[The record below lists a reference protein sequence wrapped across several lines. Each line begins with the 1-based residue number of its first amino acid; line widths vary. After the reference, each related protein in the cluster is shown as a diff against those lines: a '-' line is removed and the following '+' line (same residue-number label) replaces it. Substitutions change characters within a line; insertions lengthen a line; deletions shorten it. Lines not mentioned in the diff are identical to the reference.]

1 MISIHRTLAFTVLMA
16 CALCAHA
23 KQAAAP
29 TPEEAEALEQLQLL
43 QTQIGPEKRA
53 LIEQQLDLRPDQ
65 AAKFWPVYDEH
76 QAALAGF
83 NERRL
88 RNIMDYARIWNTSE
102 LNDESATA
110 LAKEALSIEKDE
122 AEQME
127 RTFKHLKGAISPM
140 KAVRY
145 LQIESKL
152 RAILRFQQ
160 AAEVPLIE

>member
-1 MISIHRTLAFTVLMA
+1 MISIHRTLVFAVLMA
-16 CALCAHA
+16 CALSAHA

-43 QTQIGPEKRA
+43 QAQVGPEKRA
-53 LIEQQLDLRPDQ
+53 LIEEQLDLSPDQ
-65 AAKFWPVYDEH
+65 AAKFWPVYDKH

-88 RNIMDYARIWNTSE
+88 KNIMEYARMWNSDE
-102 LNDESATA
+102 LNDASATA
-110 LAKEALSIEKDE
+110 LANEALSIERGE
-122 AEQME
+122 VEQME
-127 RTFKHLKGAISPM
+127 RTFKHLKGVVSPM
-140 KAVRY
+140 TAVRY

-160 AAEVPLIE
+160 AAEVPLME

>member
-1 MISIHRTLAFTVLMA
+1 MTAIHRTLAFTLLMA

-43 QTQIGPEKRA
+43 QVQVGPEKRA

-88 RNIMDYARIWNTSE
+88 RNIMEYARIWNTDA
-102 LNDESATA
+102 LDDASATA

-127 RTFKHLKGAISPM
+127 RTFKHLKGAVSPM

-160 AAEVPLIE
+160 AAEVPLVQ

>member
-1 MISIHRTLAFTVLMA
+1 MASLPRTLMFAVLMA
-16 CALCAHA
+16 CAASVQA
-23 KQAAAP
+23 KQATEATA
-29 TPEEAEALEQLQLL
+29 EEAQALEQLQLL
-43 QTQIGPEKRA
+43 QAQVGPEKRA

-65 AAKFWPVYDEH
+65 AAKFWPVYEAH

-88 RNIMDYARIWNTSE
+88 RNIMDYARIWDTE
-102 LNDESATA
+102 ALDDASATA

-122 AEQME
+122 VEQME
-127 RTFKHLKGAISPM
+127 RTFKHLKGVISPK

-160 AAEVPLIE
+160 AAEVPLVQ

>member
-1 MISIHRTLAFTVLMA
+1 MTLIKRTLAFTLWMA
-16 CALCAHA
+16 CALCATA
-23 KQAAAP
+23 KEAAAP

-43 QTQIGPEKRA
+43 QAQVGPEKRA
-53 LIEQQLDLRPDQ
+53 LIEQQMDLRPDQ
-65 AAKFWPVYDEH
+65 AGKFWPVYDKH
-76 QAALAGF
+76 QEALAEF
-83 NERRL
+83 NRRRL
-88 RNIMDYARIWNTSE
+88 TNIMEYARLWNSSE
-102 LNDESATA
+102 LNDETATA
-110 LAKEALSIEKDE
+110 LAKEALSLERDE

-127 RTFKHLKGAISPM
+127 RTFKNLKGAISPM

>member
-1 MISIHRTLAFTVLMA
+1 MISVKKTLVFTVLMA
-16 CALCAHA
+16 CAMCAHA
-23 KQAAAP
+23 NQAAAP
-29 TPEEAEALEQLQLL
+29 TQEEAEALAQLQLL
-43 QTQIGPEKRA
+43 QAQIGPEKRA
-53 LIEQQLDLRPDQ
+53 LIEKQLDLRPDQ
-65 AAKFWPVYDEH
+65 AGKFWPVYDEH

-88 RNIMDYARIWNTSE
+88 SNIMEYARLWNSSE
-102 LNDESATA
+102 LNDETATA
-110 LAKEALSIEKDE
+110 LAKEALSLEKDE

>member
-1 MISIHRTLAFTVLMA
+1 MIRIDRTLAFAVLMA
-16 CALCAHA
+16 CALGAHA
-23 KQAAAP
+23 QQAAQP
-29 TPEEAEALEQLQLL
+29 TPTEAQALEQLQLL
-43 QTQIGPEKRA
+43 QVQVGPEKRA
-53 LIEQQLDLRPDQ
+53 LIEKQLDLRPDQ
-65 AAKFWPVYDEH
+65 APRFWPVYDEH

-88 RNIMDYARIWNTSE
+88 RNIMEYARIWNTGE

-110 LAKEALSIEKDE
+110 LAKEALSIESDE

-127 RTFKHLKGAISPM
+127 RTFKHLKGVVSPM

-160 AAEVPLIE
+160 AVEVPLVE

>member
-1 MISIHRTLAFTVLMA
+1 MVSIHRTLAFAALMA

-23 KQAAAP
+23 KQATAP

-43 QTQIGPEKRA
+43 QVQVGPEKRA

-110 LAKEALSIEKDE
+110 LAKEALSLEKDE

>member
-43 QTQIGPEKRA
+43 QMQVGPEKRA

-145 LQIESKL
+145 LHIESKL